1 MKYERI
7 TETFSDIVTEK
18 FNVNSDFETAWEYS
32 QNTALSDSHVTSLQ
46 RRPSKATSRELGN
59 APKPLALDT
68 KPTIWGEEHRVAFA
82 KKHDEA
88 FKSEALV
95 NENELLM
102 RGATNDTSDAAA
114 SDVDCEI
121 ETIIARRS
129 PTPHAVLQ

>member
-1 MKYERI
+1 MRI
-7 TETFSDIVTEK
+7 KETFCDIVTEK
-18 FNVNSDFETAWEYS
+18 FNVNNDFEMGWGYS
-32 QNTALSDSHVTSLQ
+32 QYTALSDSQATSLH
-46 RRPSKATSRELGN
+46 RRPSRATSKELENGPN
-59 APKPLALDT
+59 PLALDT

-114 SDVDCEI
+114 SDVNCEI

-129 PTPHAVLQ
+129 PKPHAVLQ